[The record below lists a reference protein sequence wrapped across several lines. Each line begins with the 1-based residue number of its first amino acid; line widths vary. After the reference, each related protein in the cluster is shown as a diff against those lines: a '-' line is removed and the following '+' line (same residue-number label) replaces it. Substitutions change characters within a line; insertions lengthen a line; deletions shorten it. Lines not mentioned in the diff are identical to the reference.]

1 MSKNWQLTVLYHSLQ
16 KKKLKSWFSAS
27 QILTHLRWR
36 RRQHGLMAELV
47 EGIICRRTLSNSI
60 FGHKTHLPRFKE
72 IYIYIY
78 PIQSIHLTNRERES
92 GSQELRTP
100 RSHPRYDHS
109 NWTKPGCWALL
120 VVCRWYPKGSTRLDR
135 TSDTSPPD
143 VWAHRRA
150 EDSLAPPH
158 AKRPRWWTKWW
169 CGRART

>member
-72 IYIYIY
+72 IYIYISN
-78 PIQSIHLTNRERES
+78 PINPFNKQREGVWVS
-92 GSQELRTP
+92 GTQNSQ
-100 RSHPRYDHS
+100 
-109 NWTKPGCWALL
+109 KPPKIWSLKLDKTRVLGPFGCLQ
-120 VVCRWYPKGSTRLDR
+120 VVSKRLDKAR
-135 TSDTSPPD
+135 PHIRHIPTWCLSTSPC
-143 VWAHRRA
+143 WR
-150 EDSLAPPH
+150 
-158 AKRPRWWTKWW
+158 
-169 CGRART
+169 